1 MIYCIPQY
9 HKIASLTLFVSWFMP
24 IFCRVRIFKYLRLF
38 HIHLGFIL
46 ISIELK
52 KLSLFLSMGCWLTW
66 LIFIKYGNKIYL
78 KTAQI
83 SIKSIK
89 DLFLHNIWQ
98 LKFWNCSINYH
109 LKKHVSSHR
118 SLIMYCFFPQI
129 GHKIYP
135 SLCPHFLS
143 KPNMSGKTSCISDT
157 KIRNFGASN

>member
-1 MIYCIPQY
+1 M
-9 HKIASLTLFVSWFMP
+9 
-24 IFCRVRIFKYLRLF
+24 
-38 HIHLGFIL
+38 
-46 ISIELK
+46 
-52 KLSLFLSMGCWLTW
+52 
-66 LIFIKYGNKIYL
+66 KYGNKIFL
-78 KTAQI
+78 IVAQI

-89 DLFLHNIWQ
+89 DPFLRNILQ
-98 LKFWNCSINYH
+98 FKFWNYSINYH

-157 KIRNFGASN
+157 KIRNFGASNYHRLARTNIYLFARGHFISLFCLSVKCWITHDTNNFKTWFLL